1 MAQVGAVDKLSV
13 KTQIKLYY
21 QHSETGGEIITC
33 WLPNFAAFP
42 V

>member
-1 MAQVGAVDKLSV
+1 MAQVGVVDKLSV
-13 KTQIKLYY
+13 KTQIKLHY
-21 QHSETGGEIITC
+21 QHSETGESTTG